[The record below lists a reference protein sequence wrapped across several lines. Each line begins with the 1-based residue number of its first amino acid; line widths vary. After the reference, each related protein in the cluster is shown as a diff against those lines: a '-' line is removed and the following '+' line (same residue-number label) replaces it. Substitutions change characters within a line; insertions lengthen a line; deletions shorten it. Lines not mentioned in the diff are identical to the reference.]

1 LATPLGAINN
11 AGRKKDNVEEN
22 ILVVD
27 DNKDLR
33 ELADAILK
41 MQGYQVLLAENGKEA
56 LEIFE
61 TEHVDLIVSD
71 IAMPEMDGFGLLE
84 EVRSRESGA
93 AIPFLFLSAYSQ
105 KTKQAQARRLAVDD
119 YLFKPFDAKEL
130 LDAVRV
136 RIDRR
141 RAVQAFDTRE
151 AHFQTVMLMANIIE
165 MRDEETRHHIDRVR
179 EIALIFGDA
188 LDWDKQAKVVLEF
201 GAILHDI
208 GKLIV
213 PKHILNKDGE
223 FTPEE
228 WEIMRE
234 HPEAG
239 AKMLEGIDHLKP
251 AIPFVLYHHE
261 RWDGN
266 GYPHG
271 LVGEQ
276 IPLEGRIMAIVDAYD
291 ALRSKR
297 PYQNGISKE
306 EAIERIHEGS
316 RVHFDPYLVRK
327 FMEITDKLP

>member
-1 LATPLGAINN
+1 M
-11 AGRKKDNVEEN
+11 EEK

-27 DNKDLR
+27 DNRDLR
-33 ELADAILK
+33 ELAEAILK
-41 MQGYQVLLAENGKEA
+41 MQGYQVLTAEDGKKA
-56 LEIFE
+56 LVVFE
-61 TEHVDLIVSD
+61 NEHVDLIVSD

-84 EVRSRESGA
+84 EIRSREAGA

-105 KTKQAQARRLAVDD
+105 KNKQAQARRLAVDD
-119 YLFKPFDAKEL
+119 YLFKPFDAQEL

-136 RIDRR
+136 RLDRR
-141 RAVQAFDTRE
+141 TAMQAFDTRE

-165 MRDEETRHHIDRVR
+165 MRDKETRHHIDRVR
-179 EIALIFGDA
+179 EIALLFGDA
-188 LDWDKQAKVVLEF
+188 LDWDKQARVILEF

-208 GKLIV
+208 GKLAV
-213 PKHILNKDGE
+213 PKSILNKDGE

-228 WEIMRE
+228 WEIMRQ

-261 RWDGN
+261 HWDGK
-266 GYPHG
+266 GYPTG
-271 LVGEQ
+271 LAGEK

-297 PYQNGISKE
+297 PYQEGKSKE
-306 EAIERIHEGS
+306 AALERIQEGS
-316 RVHFDPYLVRK
+316 RIHFDPYLVRK
-327 FMEITDKLP
+327 FMEIADKLP

>member
-1 LATPLGAINN
+1 
-11 AGRKKDNVEEN
+11 VEEK

-27 DNKDLR
+27 DNSDLR

-41 MQGYQVLLAENGKEA
+41 MQGYQVLLASDGKEA
-56 LEIFE
+56 MEIFE
-61 TEHVDLIVSD
+61 NEHVDLIVSD
-71 IAMPEMDGFGLLE
+71 IAMPELDGFGLLE
-84 EVRSRESGA
+84 EIRSRENGK

-105 KTKQAQARRLAVDD
+105 KNKQVQARRLAVDD

-130 LDAVRV
+130 LEAVRV

-141 RAVQAFDTRE
+141 QAVQAFDTRE

-165 MRDEETRHHIDRVR
+165 TRDEETRFHIDRVR
-179 EIALIFGDA
+179 EIALLFGEA

-213 PKHILNKDGE
+213 PKRVLNKNGE

-228 WEIMRE
+228 WDIMRQ

-239 AKMLEGIDHLKP
+239 VKMLEGIDHLKP

-261 RWDGN
+261 RWDGK
-266 GYPHG
+266 GYPTG
-271 LVGEQ
+271 LAGEK

-297 PYQNGISKE
+297 PYQEEVTKE
-306 EAIERIHEGS
+306 EALERIQEGS
-316 RVHFDPYLVRK
+316 RIHFDPYLVRK
-327 FMEITDKLP
+327 FLEIADKLP

>member
-1 LATPLGAINN
+1 M
-11 AGRKKDNVEEN
+11 EEK

-33 ELADAILK
+33 ELAEAILK
-41 MQGYQVLLAENGKEA
+41 MQGYHVVLANDGKDALNVFENED
-56 LEIFE
+56 I
-61 TEHVDLIVSD
+61 DLIVSD

-84 EVRSRESGA
+84 EIRSRPNGA
-93 AIPFLFLSAYSQ
+93 AMPFLFLSAYSQ
-105 KTKQAQARRLAVDD
+105 KNKQAQARRLAVDD

-130 LDAVRV
+130 IDAVRV
-136 RIDRR
+136 RLDRR
-141 RAVQAFDTRE
+141 KAVQAFDTRE
-151 AHFQTVMLMANIIE
+151 AHFQMVMLMANIIE
-165 MRDEETRHHIDRVR
+165 MRDAETRHHIDRVR
-179 EIALIFGDA
+179 EVAMIFGEA
-188 LDWDKQAKVVLEF
+188 LDWDKQSKVVLEF

-208 GKLIV
+208 GKIMV
-213 PKHILNKDGE
+213 PKNILNKDSE

-228 WEIMRE
+228 WEIMRQ

-266 GYPHG
+266 GYPEG
-271 LVGEQ
+271 LSGED

-291 ALRSKR
+291 ALRNKR
-297 PYQNGISKE
+297 PYQAGVSKE
-306 EAIERIHEGS
+306 EAINKIQEGS

-327 FMEITDKLP
+327 FLEIADQLP

>member
-1 LATPLGAINN
+1 M
-11 AGRKKDNVEEN
+11 EEK

-33 ELADAILK
+33 ELAEAILK
-41 MQGYQVLLAENGKEA
+41 MQGYHVVLANDGKDALNVFENED
-56 LEIFE
+56 I
-61 TEHVDLIVSD
+61 DLIVSD

-84 EVRSRESGA
+84 EIRSRPNGA
-93 AIPFLFLSAYSQ
+93 AMPFLFLSAYSQ
-105 KTKQAQARRLAVDD
+105 KNKQAQARRLAVDD

-130 LDAVRV
+130 IDAVRV
-136 RIDRR
+136 RLDRR
-141 RAVQAFDTRE
+141 KAVQAFDTRE

-165 MRDEETRHHIDRVR
+165 MRDAETRHHIDRVR
-179 EIALIFGDA
+179 EVAMIFGEA
-188 LDWDKQAKVVLEF
+188 LDWDKQSKVVLEF

-208 GKLIV
+208 GKIMV
-213 PKHILNKDGE
+213 PKNILNKDSE

-228 WEIMRE
+228 WEIMRQ

-266 GYPHG
+266 GYPEG
-271 LVGEQ
+271 LSGED

-291 ALRSKR
+291 ALRNKR
-297 PYQNGISKE
+297 PYQAGVSKE
-306 EAIERIHEGS
+306 EAINKIQEGS

-327 FMEITDKLP
+327 FLEIADQLP